1 MLIFEFEP
9 MNTNIKR
16 MIYPEKKEM
25 KIDYQTKKRDEEID
39 QLRKKRAKRRD
50 EEIDRSGER
59 GEKMNR

>member
-1 MLIFEFEP
+1 